1 MAKRINSN
9 VKGKVAEREV
19 AELLRSYGFQAR
31 RGQQFSGG
39 NESPDVVSNL
49 PLHIEVKRV
58 ESFSLYSA
66 VEQCKRDCGDTN
78 YVIFHR
84 KTKKEWVS
92 ILNSDTFLFLM
103 KTNKELQEEMARLKY
118 IEEKFNALTR

>member
-9 VKGKVAEREV
+9 SKGKVAEREV
-19 AELLRSYGFQAR
+19 SELIRSYGFEAR

-39 NESPDVVSNL
+39 NESPDVVSDL

-58 ESFSLYSA
+58 EAFSLYSA
-66 VEQCKRDCGDTN
+66 VEQCKTDCKSN
-78 YVIFHR
+78 QYVIFHR

-103 KTNKELQEEMARLKY
+103 KSNREMQSEILRLTN
-118 IEEKFNALTR
+118 IEEKYNALTR